1 MIHVFVLIITIGG
14 GEPSTDSCAEG
25 MCFYD
30 LNRCNYF
37 ASRLSRGRSPSTI
50 QVSAYCKPVL
60 VDPNQEN
67 IRIY

>member
-1 MIHVFVLIITIGG
+1 MIHVFVLILTIGG
-14 GEPSTDSCAEG
+14 GEPSSEDCREA

-37 ASRLSRGRSPSTI
+37 VNRLSRGNSPSTLQI
-50 QVSAYCKPVL
+50 SAYCKPVL
-60 VDPNQEN
+60 VDRNQEN